1 MNKTALIIGAGPA
14 GLTAAYE
21 LLKRTDITPIVI
33 EQTNEIGGISKT
45 VNYKGNRIDIG
56 GHRFFSKSD
65 AVMNFWQQILP
76 LQTERVDTDEVLLL
90 RNRLSR
96 IYFNKAFFDYP
107 LQLSWQLLA
116 NLGLVRSSKIA
127 ATYAWRLAFARK
139 PEITLEDF
147 YINRFGDELYK
158 TFFEAYTHKVWGVP
172 CSAMSAEWGAQ
183 RAKGISVAKAL
194 LDVLNRAMRSSSSIA
209 QKEIETSL
217 ITQFL
222 YPKHGPGQLWEKV
235 AHIIQERGG
244 FVVHGQR
251 AITMTMLGDRI
262 TAVQTIDS
270 AGNTYHYAPDY
281 VFSSMP
287 VKDLIAG
294 LGATVPQSI
303 GAIAQQLP
311 YRDFLTVGLLI
322 DRKLSLR
329 DNWIYIQD
337 PGVTLGRV
345 QIFNNWS
352 PFMVAHEKNTW
363 LGLEYFC
370 QEGDSFWNSPDQQLI
385 AFAGRE
391 LASIGL
397 IDKSDVIDGTV
408 LRVQKAYPGYWG
420 TYAHFND
427 VRAWLDRVHNLFLIG
442 RNGMHRY
449 NNQDHSMLS
458 AMAAVDAIVHDQ
470 SDKSMIWQVNAE
482 KEYHEIKRA

>member
-21 LLKRTDITPIVI
+21 LLQRTDITPIVI
-33 EQTNEIGGISKT
+33 EQTNDIGGISKT

-65 AVMNFWQQILP
+65 QVMNFWRSILP
-76 LQTERVDTDEVLLL
+76 LQHESVDSDEVMLL

-107 LQLSWQLLA
+107 LQISFQLLA
-116 NLGLVRSSKIA
+116 NLGVVRSSKIA
-127 ATYAWRLAFARK
+127 TTYAWRLVCARN
-139 PEITLEDF
+139 PEKTLEDF
-147 YINRFGDELYK
+147 YINRFGDELYN
-158 TFFEAYTHKVWGVP
+158 TFFKDYTQKVWGVP

-183 RAKGISVAKAL
+183 RAKGISVTKAL
-194 LDVLNRAMRSSSSIA
+194 LDVVYRAIRTSSSIA
-209 QKEIETSL
+209 QKDVETSL
-217 ITQFL
+217 ITHFL
-222 YPKHGPGQLWEKV
+222 YPKYGPGQLWQKV
-235 AHIIQERGG
+235 ARHIQERGG

-251 AITMTMLGDRI
+251 ATKLILSGDRI
-262 TAVQTIDS
+262 TDVQTVDE
-270 AGNTYHYAPDY
+270 AGKVYHYTPDY

-287 VKDLIAG
+287 IKDLVIG
-294 LGATVPQSI
+294 CGAAVPEAI
-303 GAIAQQLP
+303 RTIAQQLP

-322 DRKLSLR
+322 GRKLSLR

-337 PGVTLGRV
+337 PSVTLGRV

-352 PFMVAHEKNTW
+352 PFMVAHEKHTW

-370 QEGDSFWNSPDQQLI
+370 QEGDSFWNASNQHLI
-385 AFAGRE
+385 AFAGDE
-391 LASIGL
+391 LVRIGL
-397 IDKSDVIDGTV
+397 IEKNEIIDGTV

-420 TYAHFND
+420 TYEQFND
-427 VRAWLDRVHNLFLIG
+427 VRTWLDRVHNLFSIG

-458 AMAAVDAIVHDQ
+458 AMAAVDAITH
-470 SDKSMIWQVNAE
+470 SSSNKSFIWQVNAE
-482 KEYHEIKRA
+482 KEYHEIKRI